1 MQMRSCV
8 FLNDETRAF
17 RGLHALHAA
26 GLTGF
31 FEVAFGAVA
40 GQQFLDHGVLSYGS
54 LERKADRHVKV
65 PASGEFKR
73 RGPYVLA
80 MEARSVDSLPRGI
93 EWHYEPK
100 WDGFRCLLIRTGDS
114 LRM

>member
-8 FLNDETRAF
+8 FLNDETQAF

-31 FEVAFGAVA
+31 IEVAFGAVA
-40 GQQFLDHGVLSYGS
+40 GQQFLDHGVLSYGP

-65 PASGEFKR
+65 PASGKFKTEGSHWCSQWR
-73 RGPYVLA
+73 PDRWTACHKELSGSMSRNGTAFVA
-80 MEARSVDSLPRGI
+80 S
-93 EWHYEPK
+93 
-100 WDGFRCLLIRTGDS
+100 
-114 LRM
+114 